1 MTEVSGGNLPFRGH
15 SASQAGDWRLYPFK
29 EIIQKS
35 AGRDEATRRI
45 ILHNELVETDR
56 RLYDLV
62 RKANEAA
69 NRNGTG
75 GGAAWGPSA
84 SRFFDHLKQMQK
96 SPDNFLSAYAQRSQG
111 ASGGIWSTY

>member
-1 MTEVSGGNLPFRGH
+1 M
-15 SASQAGDWRLYPFK
+15 YPFK

-35 AGRDEATRRI
+35 AGKDQATRRI
-45 ILHNELVETDR
+45 IIHNELVETDR
-56 RLYDLV
+56 RLFDLV

-75 GGAAWGPSA
+75 GGGAWGPSA
-84 SRFFDHLKQMQK
+84 SRFFNHLKQMQQ
-96 SPDNFLSAYAQRSQG
+96 SSDNFLSAYAQRSQG